1 MEEDINVVALVMLVE
16 NNWKEFVECSGSE
29 ESAEMT
35 LRALRHAAGMEAA
48 DME

>member
-1 MEEDINVVALVMLVE
+1 MDKDTINEAALAMLVE
-16 NNWKEFVECSGSE
+16 NNWDEFVEFSGSE

-35 LRALRHAAGMEAA
+35 LRALKEAA